1 MKVTGIPRDDGG
13 KDYLISHN
21 GQQHKATRSGSL
33 FCCNGFT
40 GTLRGIKNRILRG
53 ELVESQSPNNTI
65 GGVIQI
71 HDETKEIREKFED
84 IRKRIQEDDPSR
96 GVGLWDCVHPCALLV
111 KIMVDAHAEFM
122 PEGLDAE
129 IDRTLDAYG
138 YLLSD
143 GSHDI
148 EQARRI
154 YRRNMRQ
161 EK

>member
-21 GQQHKATRSGSL
+21 GKQHKATRSGSL

-40 GTLRGIKNRILRG
+40 GTLRGIKNRIQRG
-53 ELVESQSPNNTI
+53 ELAI

-84 IRKRIQEDDPSR
+84 IRKRIQEDDPSS

-111 KIMVDAHAEFM
+111 RIMVDMHHEFM
-122 PEGLDAE
+122 PQGLDAE
-129 IDRTLDAYG
+129 IDRTLDAHG

-143 GSHDI
+143 GSYDI
-148 EQARRI
+148 EQARRS
-154 YRRNMRQ
+154 YRHNMRQ